1 MQKVKIKVKASAG
14 NKAKPTAPTTSGKS
28 YAGNKSIKSAD
39 DKEKMKSAADRAY
52 NAKNIEWMKKN
63 VWKEK
68 K

>member
-14 NKAKPTAPTTSGKS
+14 NKAKPTAPTTAGKS
-28 YAGNKSIKSAD
+28 YAGNKSVKSEEAKEKAKSA
-39 DKEKMKSAADRAY
+39 SDRAY